1 MESSAAQGF
10 VQGFAGTLAPIILER
25 KKEARDYFN
34 KQVEYARTTGL
45 QNRQKVRQE
54 ADATLGVARQLEA
67 IGVPKEVIMAQVNQD
82 PNGLGAFYQG
92 IDKLNVKRAS
102 QGLPALTS
110 EEISAMVN
118 VGGNFKA
125 PDEDLATFVTR
136 TYEPLSRAV
145 RDPGFSAN
153 PENSLWASMMGYSAM
168 DEARAELGNTV
179 IAEGMTAEDLIN
191 YGDAQPQK
199 IGGQAVVTT
208 NYAGLPADDI
218 EQVKPNEAKIISEA
232 VKEVFEANTALAAM
246 AINGAEIPEAQ
257 IDEIVADIAR
267 SYPTIPPDY
276 IQGEVEGY
284 ITRRGGSVGASTAP
298 VDETGIGDSPEP
310 PPPSGEAPVASGEG
324 LSSDEVEAIKT
335 TFGIVS
341 VVDMGNGQ
349 ATVTYSDGTTETGS
363 IAQLR
368 EELAKVR

>member
-1 MESSAAQGF
+1 MASNAVQGF

-45 QNRQKVRQE
+45 QNRQRVKQE

-82 PNGLGAFYQG
+82 PNGLGSFYQG
-92 IDKLNVKRAS
+92 IDKLNVERAS
-102 QGLPALTS
+102 QGLPILTS
-110 EEISAMVN
+110 EEISGLVN

-125 PDEDLATFVTR
+125 PDEDLATFITR
-136 TYEPLSRAV
+136 TYEPMSRAV
-145 RDPGFSAN
+145 RDPAFSTN

-168 DEARAELGNTV
+168 DEARAELGNTMV
-179 IAEGMTAEDLIN
+179 ADGMTAEDLIN
-191 YGDAQPQK
+191 YGDAQPKK

-208 NYAGLPADDI
+208 NYAGLPADAP
-218 EQVKPNEAKIISEA
+218 EQVKPNEANII
-232 VKEVFEANTALAAM
+232 KETIESVFNDDTALFNM
-246 AINGAEIPEAQ
+246 VINGAELPETR

-284 ITRRGGSVGASTAP
+284 ITRRGGSVAAPTAP
-298 VDETGIGDSPEP
+298 VDEIGTGDSPEA

-324 LSSDEVEAIKT
+324 LSEAEVTMAKSIAGVT
-335 TFGIVS
+335 D
-341 VVDMGNGQ
+341 VVDNGDG
-349 ATVTYSDGTTETGS
+349 TVTLTINGEERTDTVEKFRAA
-363 IAQLR
+363 IAR
-368 EELAKVR
+368 NN